1 MKVGKLPSFPWYLRL
16 LAFLAIGGV
25 LYAGF
30 WYFVTSGTRKATKE
44 MQAEI
49 ADLKPRNAQSAI
61 VQQNL
66 NNFKALYKAREEEYA
81 ELKALLPEQK
91 ELTMVLQGIQDR
103 AKNSGLVLMRFN
115 PKEDT
120 QQDNYSGKKIDVN
133 VISGFT
139 SLRAFFDQLAH
150 YQRIVSIT
158 NFELK
163 QMEKQSLTKTVE
175 ARFDLTAYY
184 VSSERLNQAP
194 APNAKP
200 AAGGAV
206 PGGKAAGEID
216 MVTFRK
222 TMLWPGKPLSR
233 SWSSGRKVKNDIV
246 VSSGSPPV
254 SNWVVEARRQGI
266 SSDSGSS
273 SPSAI
278 ASPAHKKMKRR
289 FCFPDGTPG
298 TPSGQSNA
306 WALKALSCWG

>member
-16 LAFLAIGGV
+16 LAFLSIGGAM
-25 LYAGF
+25 YAGF
-30 WYFVTSGTRKATKE
+30 SYFVTSGTRKATKE

-206 PGGKAAGEID
+206 PAPAA
-216 MVTFRK
+216 
-222 TMLWPGKPLSR
+222 
-233 SWSSGRKVKNDIV
+233 
-246 VSSGSPPV
+246 
-254 SNWVVEARRQGI
+254 
-266 SSDSGSS
+266 
-273 SPSAI
+273 
-278 ASPAHKKMKRR
+278 PAPQPAK
-289 FCFPDGTPG
+289 
-298 TPSGQSNA
+298 
-306 WALKALSCWG
+306 